1 MLTYDLKKRRGLPL
15 YEALYRC
22 IREDIL
28 SGKLPAGVKLPS
40 KRTLSSHLKVS
51 KITVENAYGQLLQE
65 GYLLSKEKVGYFV
78 AEVEKP
84 APAPVF
90 SGKTPEARTC
100 AVDLTSNGSA
110 DFPFSVWSRLQRTV
124 MLDLGEKLLLPLPN
138 QGTVS
143 YTHLRAHET

>member
-51 KITVENAYGQLLQE
+51 KI
-65 GYLLSKEKVGYFV
+65 LS
-78 AEVEKP
+78 
-84 APAPVF
+84 
-90 SGKTPEARTC
+90 
-100 AVDLTSNGSA
+100 LI
-110 DFPFSVWSRLQRTV
+110 
-124 MLDLGEKLLLPLPN
+124 
-138 QGTVS
+138 
-143 YTHLRAHET
+143 HI